1 MESGQTKDPTKLSI
15 SDKGIDFIKNW
26 EGCELKAYLDGGGV
40 WTIGIGHT
48 KTAKEGMVITMEQ
61 AISLFKED
69 CSPIEKTLNDKKVI
83 IVSLSQQNYDALCS
97 FSFNLGLG
105 ALKKSTLLR
114 CLNAGNYDD
123 AAKEFLKWCN
133 DNGKRIEGLY
143 KRRVAESTVFKG
155 GEYTKP

>member
-1 MESGQTKDPTKLSI
+1 MEI
-15 SDKGIDFIKNW
+15 SDKGVDFIKDW
-26 EGCELKAYLDGGGV
+26 EGCKLTAYLDGGNV

-48 KTAKEGMVITMEQ
+48 KTAKEGMVITMEE
-61 AISLFKED
+61 AIVLFKED
-69 CSPIEKTLNDKKVI
+69 CSPIEKCLNDGKTV
-83 IVSLSQQNYDALCS
+83 IVSLSQKNYDALCS

-105 ALKKSTLLR
+105 ALKKSTLLK

-123 AAKEFLKWCN
+123 AAKEFLKWCK
-133 DNGKRIEGLY
+133 DNGKFIEGLH